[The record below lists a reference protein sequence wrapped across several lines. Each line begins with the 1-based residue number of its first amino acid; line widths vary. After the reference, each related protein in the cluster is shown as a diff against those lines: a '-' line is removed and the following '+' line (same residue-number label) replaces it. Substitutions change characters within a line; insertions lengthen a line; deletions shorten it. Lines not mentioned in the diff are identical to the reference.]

1 MALFRFLF
9 VLVLCI
15 PLAYIALRLFIH
27 LIDNLGAGYR
37 SNRKERR

>member
-15 PLAYIALRLFIH
+15 PLAYIALRLFVH
-27 LIDNLGAGYR
+27 LIDSISEGSR